1 MAIENRQQ
9 LEHTQNQ
16 IMRLEL
22 ILDTLKREESATG
35 YRLLSEGFVEQI
47 TQMRREIDEYL
58 DIIRSTA
65 SSSKHQAR
73 AGRRSTAA

>member
-16 IMRLEL
+16 IMKLEL
-22 ILDTLKREESATG
+22 VLDTLKREESAAG

-47 TQMRREIDEYL
+47 TQMRQEIDEYL
-58 DIIRSTA
+58 DIAQSTA
-65 SSSKHQAR
+65 SLSKHRAR

>member
-47 TQMRREIDEYL
+47 AQMRREIDEYL
-58 DIIRSTA
+58 GIAEFTA
-65 SSSKHQAR
+65 KPTDRQVRGSRR
-73 AGRRSTAA
+73 AIAA